1 MRISG
6 TVVAN
11 TKKIYNKSP
20 VNRYSIGDTNSGRK
34 TFLVKL
40 ERTSLFISDKLIN
53 DIFRQG
59 ITRTYLLNYLMSGIK

>member
-20 VNRYSIGDTNSGRK
+20 VNRYSIGDTNSEKKNVFGQ
-34 TFLVKL
+34 T
-40 ERTSLFISDKLIN
+40 
-53 DIFRQG
+53 
-59 ITRTYLLNYLMSGIK
+59 